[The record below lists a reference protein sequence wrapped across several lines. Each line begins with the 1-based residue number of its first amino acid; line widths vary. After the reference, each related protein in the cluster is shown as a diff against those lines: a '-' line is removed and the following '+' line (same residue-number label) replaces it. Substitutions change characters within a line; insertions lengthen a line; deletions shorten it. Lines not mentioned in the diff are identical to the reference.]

1 MAMPRLLMNLNQVP
15 DDEAASVRALLDEAK
30 FDWYE
35 IAPNRWGISPGA
47 IWISE
52 SEDYEAAKALLDDF
66 QAKRA
71 RAARDEYET
80 ERNSG
85 TKPTLV
91 AAARNN
97 PMKFLVALICIALM
111 MGLAALP
118 VFLLG
123 SR

>member
-1 MAMPRLLMNLNQVP
+1 MPRLLMNLNQVP